1 MHAPFFSRQAVLL
14 ALIGVGLFAIQR
26 KPAAASGNSAAQA
39 NRLNNLGVGYM
50 NQQAFKKALQYFQQA
65 LAADPKLLAAKVNQG
80 IALLNLQQIEPA
92 RQTLLEVV
100 KSDPREAHAWY
111 NLGLLYRGDNQPNA
125 ALDAFQHVAELEPK
139 DADTHYFLGTLYM
152 QLKDYP
158 HAIQEFQKTLQLDP
172 YHASAEFGLARA
184 YQQSGNMEEARAR
197 LAKFQQITKSKLGAA
212 MSVAYGDQG
221 PLSLS
226 ESSSDTVE
234 AVPAAIPVRFVD
246 VTKEVGLFVESRP
259 SAAPKTVADVA
270 GPGACLLDYDNDG
283 KIDIFVAR
291 GGKQGGM
298 ALYRNLGQG
307 RFVDVTQ
314 SVGLDPKAAAI
325 SCAAGDYDNDGFTD
339 LAVAFKARVALYHNE
354 KGAKFTDVT
363 QAAGIRGGESLGM
376 TFIDYDHDGDL
387 DLLLTTFQNAVAP
400 EGVDPFTAVN
410 GAGTRGRLLAN
421 QMWRNNGNGSFTDVT
436 LNIGLLDAPA
446 PSISVAGTDINN
458 DRAIDLVVTGWTT
471 SPAVLLN
478 PREGKFSVTHPWT
491 GDMPAIAAGVAVF
504 DFNKDGWMDLVFTH
518 PVPPGLTLWRNL
530 KGEKFEPVALPN
542 LDWVKAWG
550 VAALDYDNDGWIDVA
565 AVGETKGGRGEVRLF
580 RNEGPKGFR
589 DVSAEVGLDKIQLHN
604 PRALVTGDFWGDG
617 STDLLITQNGGPL
630 VLLRNEGGN
639 RNHWL
644 RIALKGLNDNKS
656 SIGTKVEVFAGALHQ
671 KFEVQG
677 GSGYLGQNSPE
688 IIAGLGSETSADVV
702 RMTWPTGVVQDEVQI
717 AADKQEN
724 IIEIDRRGS
733 SCPTLFAWNGSRY
746 EFVADMIGAGVV
758 GHWVGPGERNIPRP
772 TEYVK
777 VDGDRVRLRDG
788 KLSFRFMEPMEEVVY
803 FDQAK
808 LLAIDHPEG
817 VQVYPNERF
826 LSNPPYPHF
835 KVIASHNAQP
845 PAGAWDGHGHN
856 VLPELLAQD
865 HRYVTG
871 FKLLPFMGFA
881 EPHTLELDLGKAYRG
896 GPLRLLATG
905 YIDYFTADGMYAAS
919 QSGLSPVAPYVEAL
933 TPGGYWVHVLDDMG
947 FPAGLRRTM
956 VADLSGRL
964 PVGTRRIRITTNL
977 QIYWDQMLL
986 DRSDD
991 SSIATRVSSVPL
1003 VGAKLG
1009 FHGYPRQVAQSLPGD
1024 IKFVYD
1030 DVSPTGPYAHEA
1042 GNYTRY
1048 GDVQPLLTQADDRFV
1063 VFGSGEEVALDFDGS
1078 RLPNLPAGWKRDY
1091 FFMANGYEKDM
1102 DFYAADAN
1110 TVAPLPFHAMGV
1122 YPYGAR
1128 KAYPLDNA
1136 HLKYLLRYNTRQMSG
1151 EEPKSYRFQF
1161 PPSPKH

>member
-1 MHAPFFSRQAVLL
+1 MRAIPLSRHAVLFVL
-14 ALIGVGLFAIQR
+14 VGLGLFAIQH
-26 KPAAASGNSAAQA
+26 KPAVSSGSSAAQA

-65 LAADPKLLAAKVNQG
+65 RAADPKLLEAKLNEG
-80 IALLNLQQIEPA
+80 IALLNLQQIEQA
-92 RQTLLEVV
+92 RQIFLEVV
-100 KSDPREAHAWY
+100 KADPKEAHAWY
-111 NLGLLYRGDNQPNA
+111 NLGLLYRGDNQPIA
-125 ALDAFQHVAELEPK
+125 AVDAFQHAAELEPK
-139 DADTHYFLGTLYM
+139 DADSHYFLGTVHM
-152 QLKDYP
+152 QLKQYP
-158 HAIQEFQKTLQLDP
+158 QAIQEFQETLRLDA

-184 YQQSGNMEEARAR
+184 YQQSGNLAEARVH

-221 PLSLS
+221 PLSLA
-226 ESSSDTVE
+226 ESSSATLE
-234 AVPAAIPVRFVD
+234 TVPAQIPVRFVD
-246 VTKEVGLFVESRP
+246 VTKDSGLAVQWRP
-259 SAAPKTVADVA
+259 LAAPKTFAELT
-270 GPGACLLDYDNDG
+270 GPGACLLDYDGDG
-283 KIDIFVAR
+283 RIDIFVAS

-298 ALYRNLGQG
+298 ALYHNLGEG
-307 RFVDVTQ
+307 KFADVTQ
-314 SVGLDPKAAAI
+314 AVGLNAKAAAI

-339 LAVAFKARVALYHNE
+339 LAVGFNERVALYHNE
-354 KGAKFTDVT
+354 KGAKFLDAT
-363 QAAGIRGGESLGM
+363 QTAGIHTNGPPMGM

-387 DLLLTTFQNAVAP
+387 DLYITRTP
-400 EGVDPFTAVN
+400 EHPAIGQSPAASNVV
-410 GAGTRGRLLAN
+410 
-421 QMWRNNGNGSFTDVT
+421 WRNNGNGTFTDLT
-436 LNIGLLDAPA
+436 GATGLAGSGA
-446 PSISVAGTDINN
+446 STAVVGTDFNN
-458 DRAIDLVVTGWTT
+458 DRAVDLVVTGSQTYVY
-471 SPAVLLN
+471 AN
-478 PREGKFSVTHPWT
+478 PREGKFPAVQPWVGT
-491 GDMPAIAAGVAVF
+491 MPDPAAGVAVF
-504 DFNKDGWMDLVFTH
+504 DFDKDGWMDLAFTH
-518 PVPPGLTLWRNL
+518 LVPPGLTLWRNL
-530 KGEKFEPVALPN
+530 KGEKFERIQLP
-542 LDWVKAWG
+542 DVRWFGGWG
-550 VAALDYDNDGWIDVA
+550 VAALDYDNDGWVDLA
-565 AVGETKGGRGEVRLF
+565 AVGWTKDGGEIRLF
-580 RNEGPKGFR
+580 RNQGAQGFR
-589 DVSAEVGLDKIQLHN
+589 DVTGEVGLDRIKVSD

-617 STDLLITQNGGPL
+617 STDLLITQNRGPL

-688 IIAGLGSETSADVV
+688 IIAGLGPETSADVV
-702 RMTWPTGVVQDEVQI
+702 RMTWPTGVVQDEVEI
-717 AADKQEN
+717 AANKQEN

-733 SCPTLFAWNGSRY
+733 SCPTLFAWDGSRY
-746 EFVADMIGAGVV
+746 QFVADMIGAGVV

-777 VDGDRVRLRDG
+777 VEGDRVRLRDG

-803 FDQAK
+803 LDQAR
-808 LLAIDHPEG
+808 LLAVDHPAG

-826 LSNPPYPHF
+826 LSNPPYPGF
-835 KVIASHNAQP
+835 KVIASRQAQP
-845 PAGAWDGHGHN
+845 PAGAWDSHGRS

-881 EPHTLELDLGKAYRG
+881 EPHRLELDLGHAYRG

-905 YIDYFTADGMYAAS
+905 YIDYFTANGMYAAW
-919 QSGLSPVAPYVEAL
+919 QAGINPVAPYVEAL
-933 TPGGYWVHVLDDMG
+933 TPAGKWKRVADDMG
-947 FPAGLRRTM
+947 FPAGLPRTM

-964 PVGTRRIRITTNL
+964 PVGTRRVRITTNL

-986 DRSDD
+986 DRTDD
-991 SSIATRVSSVPL
+991 RSIPTRVTPVPL
-1003 VGAKLG
+1003 VGAKLE

-1030 DVSPTGPYAHEA
+1030 NVSPTGPYAHEA

-1048 GDVQPLLTQADDRFV
+1048 GEVLPLLSQADDRFV

-1078 RLPNLPAGWKRDY
+1078 RLPRLPAGWKRDY

-1110 TVAPLPFHAMGV
+1110 TVAPLPFHDMGV
-1122 YPYGAR
+1122 YPYGPE
-1128 KAYPLDNA
+1128 KVYPLDNA
-1136 HLKYLLRYNTRQMSG
+1136 HLNYLLNYNTRQVNG

-1161 PPSPKH
+1161 PNPSKP

>member
-1 MHAPFFSRQAVLL
+1 MRAPFFSRQAVLL

-26 KPAAASGNSAAQA
+26 KPAAPSGNSAAQA

-65 LAADPKLLAAKVNQG
+65 IAADPKLLAAKVNQG

-92 RQTLLEVV
+92 RQALLEAV

-111 NLGLLYRGDNQPNA
+111 NLGLLYRGDNQPKA
-125 ALDAFQHVAELEPK
+125 ALDAFQRVAELEPK
-139 DADTHYFLGTLYM
+139 DADAHYFLGTLYM

-221 PLSLS
+221 PLSLA
-226 ESSSDTVE
+226 ESSSGTVE
-234 AVPAAIPVRFVD
+234 AVPAQIPVRFED
-246 VTKEVGLFVESRP
+246 VTSRAGLESSRA
-259 SAAPKTVADVA
+259 SAEPKSFAERA
-270 GPGACLLDYDNDG
+270 GPGACLLDYDGDG
-283 KIDIFVAR
+283 KIDIFVAS

-307 RFVDVTQ
+307 RFADVTQ
-314 SVGLDPKAAAI
+314 SVGLGPKASAM

-339 LAVAFKARVALYHNE
+339 LAVGFGGRVALYHNE

-363 QAAGIRGGESLGM
+363 KPAGIHTEGLPMGM
-376 TFIDYDHDGDL
+376 TFVDYDHDGDL
-387 DLLLTTFQNAVAP
+387 DLYV
-400 EGVDPFTAVN
+400 
-410 GAGTRGRLLAN
+410 TRSQAADYL
-421 QMWRNNGNGSFTDVT
+421 WRNNGNGTFTEVT
-436 LNIGLLDAPA
+436 DATGVDGSGSSA
-446 PSISVAGTDINN
+446 GAVGTDINN
-458 DRAIDLVVTGWTT
+458 DRAIDLVVTGRATN
-471 SPAVLLN
+471 LYLN
-478 PREGKFSVTHPWT
+478 PREGKFAALQPWKGMMPGPST
-491 GDMPAIAAGVAVF
+491 GAAVF
-504 DFNKDGWMDLVFTH
+504 DFDKDGWMDVAFTYGDA
-518 PVPPGLTLWRNL
+518 PGLMLWRNL
-530 KGEKFEPVALPN
+530 KGDNFEPVALPKF
-542 LDWVKAWG
+542 DWVQAWG
-550 VAALDYDNDGWIDVA
+550 VTAFDYDNDGWIDLA
-565 AVGETKGGRGEVRLF
+565 AVGETKDGRGEIKLF

-604 PRALVTGDFWGDG
+604 PRTLVSGDFWGDG
-617 STDLLITQNGGPL
+617 STDLLITQNGGSL

-688 IIAGLGSETSADVV
+688 IIAGLGPETSADVV

-758 GHWVGPGERNIPRP
+758 GHWVGPGKRNIPRP

-777 VDGDRVRLRDG
+777 VGGDRVRLRDG

-803 FDQAK
+803 FDEAK

-826 LSNPPYPHF
+826 LGNPPYPSF
-835 KVIASHNAQP
+835 KVIASRHAQP
-845 PAGAWDGHGHN
+845 PAGAWDAHGRN

-881 EPHTLELDLGKAYRG
+881 EPHTLELDLGKPYRG

-919 QSGLSPVAPYVEAL
+919 QSGLSPVAPYVDAL
-933 TPGGYWVHVLDDMG
+933 TPGGHWVRVLEDMG

-977 QIYWDQMLL
+977 QVYWDQMLL

-991 SSIATRVSSVPL
+991 RNIAARVSSMPL
-1003 VGAKLG
+1003 VGAKLD

-1048 GDVQPLLTQADDRFV
+1048 GDVLPLLTQADDRFV
-1063 VFGSGEEVALDFDGS
+1063 VFGSGEEVALDFDSS

-1122 YPYGAR
+1122 YPYDAR
-1128 KAYPLDNA
+1128 KAYPLDDA

-1161 PPSPKH
+1161 PSNSKP